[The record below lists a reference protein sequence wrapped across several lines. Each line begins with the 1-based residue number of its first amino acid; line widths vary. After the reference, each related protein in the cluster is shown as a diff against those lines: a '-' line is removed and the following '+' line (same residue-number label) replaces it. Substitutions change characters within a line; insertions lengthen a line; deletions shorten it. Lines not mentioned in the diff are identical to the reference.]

1 MDPESGAAWFLAIA
15 TLVLIVRSALIPV
28 FVRQIKSQRRMMEI
42 APELKKI
49 QDKYKGKKD
58 QFSREALSRET
69 MALYSKAGTNPFS
82 SCLPLLLQMPIFFG
96 LFRVLSTAAEGRP
109 GVSFMTQE
117 LADQFGQAALWGLAP
132 LKATMMYAFSEE
144 STLTS
149 SASIAVIVTAA
160 VMVILMSASQ
170 FITQLQIMS
179 KNQSPAMKESPMYR
193 QQRLLLYMLPLV
205 FLFSGVYFSLGVM
218 TYWLVSNFWTMGQQ
232 FIVIR
237 NMPTPGSE
245 AAIARDA
252 RLAKKRERRGIVLI
266 EDEPEKDPEEE
277 KRQRQ
282 QPVSK
287 DRAKK
292 KKKKRK

>member
-1 MDPESGAAWFLAIA
+1 
-15 TLVLIVRSALIPV
+15 
-28 FVRQIKSQRRMMEI
+28 
-42 APELKKI
+42 
-49 QDKYKGKKD
+49 
-58 QFSREALSRET
+58 
-69 MALYSKAGTNPFS
+69 
-82 SCLPLLLQMPIFFG
+82 
-96 LFRVLSTAAEGRP
+96 
-109 GVSFMTQE
+109 
-117 LADQFGQAALWGLAP
+117 
-132 LKATMMYAFSEE
+132 
-144 STLTS
+144 
-149 SASIAVIVTAA
+149 
-160 VMVILMSASQ
+160 
-170 FITQLQIMS
+170 
-179 KNQSPAMKESPMYR
+179 MKESPMYR